1 MCCVLQDAEK
11 RRIVDAG
18 CKVFS
23 GRVNGDLA
31 VWLCVCVWMGGAVCL
46 STDKPDHLLHG
57 TTQVSRAL
65 GDFGFKMQPNV
76 APELQPV
83 WHWAC
88 IRWHQHTD
96 PMSPLVWTP
105 QVSPMPEVTALQREA
120 AHEFA
125 VLACDGVWDV
135 MSSSHVVDLVR
146 ASVLDGEQD
155 LGKVCLSV

>member
-1 MCCVLQDAEK
+1 MPLGSAFV
-11 RRIVDAG
+11 
-18 CKVFS
+18 
-23 GRVNGDLA
+23 
-31 VWLCVCVWMGGAVCL
+31 
-46 STDKPDHLLHG
+46 G
-57 TTQVSRAL
+57 TR
-65 GDFGFKMQPNV
+65 N
-76 APELQPV
+76 
-83 WHWAC
+83 
-88 IRWHQHTD
+88 TD